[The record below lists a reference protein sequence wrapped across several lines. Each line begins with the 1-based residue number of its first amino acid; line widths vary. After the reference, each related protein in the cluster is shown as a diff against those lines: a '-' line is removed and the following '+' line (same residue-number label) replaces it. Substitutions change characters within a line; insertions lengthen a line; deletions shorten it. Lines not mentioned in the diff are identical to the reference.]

1 MKLGPVTKLGR
12 ETKQCQKKIG
22 NDFML
27 ANYDVSL
34 IFMIYGQFGAI

>member
-12 ETKQCQKKIG
+12 ETMSKKKIS

-27 ANYDVSL
+27 ANYDISL